1 VGILKRGGLECQ
13 QPIESFNKH
22 LHYPAER
29 ADLLQ
34 RLLATFQSAIDP
46 KLDQLWIDEAHARLE
61 AYDRGEIE
69 AVDID

>member
-1 VGILKRGGLECQ
+1 MSAADRIFQ
-13 QPIESFNKH
+13 QALTLPI
-22 LHYPAER
+22 AER